1 MINRKE
7 LEETAGIKRLSLG
20 YAEKDYL
27 QDLILFSI
35 SKNTK
40 DEMVLKG
47 GTCLYKFYKLDRFS
61 EDLDFSLANEIDTDK
76 LFKGVIRDLKAFGI
90 EAKILEKKKVFNSV
104 LASFRIFGPLY
115 SGGDQS
121 ACRIRID
128 INLKSEVVLKPE
140 LMRLISAY
148 RDVPTCFVQVMKEK
162 EILAEKVRAI
172 LTRNYA
178 RDVYDLYFLLE
189 KGIEIDLELVN
200 QKMRYYNEIWNPE
213 KFSQRLQEKKPLW
226 EKELK
231 PLLRELPEFEEV
243 VKTIKKEV
251 NSIK

>member
-1 MINRKE
+1 MIDRKE
-7 LEETAGIKRLSLG
+7 LEEIARIKRLILG

-35 SKNTK
+35 SRNTK

-61 EDLDFSLANEIDTDK
+61 EDLDFSLLNEINVDK
-76 LFKGVIRDLKAFGI
+76 LFKGIIRDLKAFGI
-90 EAKILEKKKVFNSV
+90 RAEILEKKKVFNSV
-104 LASFRIFGPLY
+104 LASFRISGPLY
-115 SGGDQS
+115 SGNDQS
-121 ACRIRID
+121 TCRIRMD
-128 INLKSEVVLKPE
+128 INLKSEVALKPE

-162 EILAEKVRAI
+162 EILAEKVRAV

-178 RDVYDLYFLLE
+178 RDVYDLFFLIE
-189 KGIEIDLELVN
+189 KGIKIDLGLVN
-200 QKMRYYNEIWNPE
+200 KKMRYYNEVWNPE
-213 KFSQRLQEKKPLW
+213 KFSQKLQEKKPLW

-231 PLLRELPEFEEV
+231 PLLRELPEFGEV
-243 VKTIKKEV
+243 IKTIRKC
-251 NSIK
+251 IPLH